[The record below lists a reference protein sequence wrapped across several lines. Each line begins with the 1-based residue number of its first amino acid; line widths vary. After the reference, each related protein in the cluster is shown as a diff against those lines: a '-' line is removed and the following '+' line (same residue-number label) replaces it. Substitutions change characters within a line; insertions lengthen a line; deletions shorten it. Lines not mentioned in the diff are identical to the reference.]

1 MQGSEGT
8 GKDIVRLI
16 VGAELT
22 RTRVLDQITFGPGLG
37 SRHTGIHISLRSRQI
52 EVGGYPVPT
61 GLQID
66 LLPFATTGGQHQRF
80 IRTATVNK
88 TVGKEDIL
96 TRLQVIDLTGRS
108 LPEQEA
114 DLLAV
119 HRIVTEDSQ
128 VDIGRIADIVERYI
142 RLSHAFVMVDGIDD
156 IAFVRIV
163 SAVHQYLGAD
173 GHIKRIQ
180 TFVHI
185 VVRRHGL
192 DGIFDMQRFAQSV
205 FVRQINDIAVLAYRR
220 LTVEG
225 QPHLYFA
232 HRVNRT
238 VGLINREPRRQ
249 GLDRVLM
256 AFAAVVDDTNEAL
269 RIGIGII
276 LTGDDELFLGPF
288 ETVAIDEGGPGHR

>member
-1 MQGSEGT
+1 MQVSEGT
-8 GKDIVRLI
+8 GKDIVGLV

-22 RTRVLDQITFGPGLG
+22 RTRVLDQVAFRPGFG
-37 SRHTGIHISLRSRQI
+37 SRHTGIYISLRSRQI
-52 EVGGYPVPT
+52 EVGRYPVPS

-80 IRTATVNK
+80 IGTATIDEA
-88 TVGKEDIL
+88 VGKEYVL
-96 TRLQVIDLTGRS
+96 TGLQVIDLTGRS

-114 DLLAV
+114 DRLAV

-128 VDIGRIADIVERYI
+128 VDIGRITDIVERYI
-142 RLSHAFVMVDGIDD
+142 RLSHALVMIDRIDD

-173 GHIKRIQ
+173 GHVECIF
-180 TFVHI
+180 TFVHTL
-185 VVRRHGL
+185 VRRHGL

-205 FVRQINDIAVLAYRR
+205 FVREIDDIAVLAYRR

-238 VGLINREPRRQ
+238 VGLINREPGRQ

-269 RIGIGII
+269 RIGVGIV